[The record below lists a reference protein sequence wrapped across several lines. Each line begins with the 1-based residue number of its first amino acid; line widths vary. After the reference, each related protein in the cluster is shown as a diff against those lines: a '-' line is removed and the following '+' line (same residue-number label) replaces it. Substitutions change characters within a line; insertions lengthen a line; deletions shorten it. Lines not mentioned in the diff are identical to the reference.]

1 MRHLKKGKKFNRKTG
16 QRRAFLRSIANEL
29 ILTGRIETTEA
40 RAKAIKP
47 IVEKMLTLAKAGTLA
62 RRRLLLARLHN
73 QDAIR
78 KLFDEL
84 APRYKE
90 RNGGYLRIIKEGKWR
105 KRDGVKVAIIEFV

>member
-16 QRRAFLRSIANEL
+16 QRRAFMRSIAREL

-47 IVEKMLTLAKAGTLA
+47 VVEKMLTLAKTSTLA
-62 RRRLLLARLHN
+62 RRRLLLSRLHSKAAV
-73 QDAIR
+73 Q
-78 KLFDEL
+78 KLFEDL

-90 RNGGYLRIIKEGKWR
+90 RNGGYLRIVKAARWR